1 MQGFS
6 TIGRDCSWDDPADGP
21 TSERCPVCGHDSEDV
36 DYQYSTATHVTSEQR
51 MCEDCA
57 GEWLVEQLKE
67 ALDAKENE

>member
-1 MQGFS
+1 
-6 TIGRDCSWDDPADGP
+6 
-21 TSERCPVCGHDSEDV
+21 VCGHDSEDV

-67 ALDAKENE
+67 ALDAKEDE